1 MKQDKLSWSHL
12 VRKAE
17 EKGIPLFDYLLE
29 RSAAQMETDK
39 ASVLAKMESMLEVME
54 EAAAFGLT
62 GVRSNSGLT
71 GGSAKKLKEYYK
83 KAESEKRPGLL
94 GPVAGPAVMY
104 ALAAAE
110 ANAAMGRIVAAP
122 TAGASG
128 ILPGVLI
135 SLQKHCGVS
144 RKKAVEGLV
153 VAGVIGEVIANRASI
168 AGATGGCQAECG
180 SGAAMAAGAVVYIFG
195 GNGKQIGDA
204 VSIVFKNMLGLVCD
218 PVAGLVEVPCIK
230 RNAGSVVQCLLA
242 AELALAGVGSFVPAD
257 EAIDAMDKV
266 GRSLPH
272 GLRETAEGGL
282 AMTPTAQ
289 AWAEKYFGG
298 IRG

>member
-1 MKQDKLSWSHL
+1 MSWARLVSQSEAKQLTL
-12 VRKAE
+12 
-17 EKGIPLFDYLLE
+17 LDYLLE
-29 RSAAQMETDK
+29 RSAAQLETDQ
-39 ASVLAKMESMLEVME
+39 AAILAKMDAMLQVME
-54 EAAAFGLT
+54 EAVAFGMT
-62 GVRSNSGLT
+62 GVTSNSGLT
-71 GGSAKKLKEYYK
+71 GGSAKKLKEYMETVQ
-83 KAESEKRPGLL
+83 AGGNRPALL
-94 GPVAGPAVMY
+94 GPVAGSAVTY

-128 ILPGVLI
+128 ILPGVLM
-135 SLQKHCGVS
+135 SLKEHCGVS
-144 RKKAVEGLV
+144 REKLVEGLV
-153 VAGVIGEVIANRASI
+153 IAGVIGEVIASRASI

-242 AELALAGVGSFVPAD
+242 AELALAGVDSFIPAD

-266 GRSLPH
+266 GRALPY

-282 AMTPTAQ
+282 AVTPTAK
-289 AWAEKYFGG
+289 AWTEEYFKKIHG
-298 IRG
+298 